1 MTATIEERAYAG
13 AARILMVDD
22 EPANL
27 QVLREALVGLGHQL
41 LVARNGE
48 SALELAARAH
58 PHLVLLDIM
67 MPGID
72 GYETCR
78 RLKADAATADSAV
91 IFLSAMDD
99 TESKVRGLELGA
111 VDYVAKPFK
120 REEVIARVNTHL
132 TLLHLQRELSE
143 ANRRMRRDLEAAAT
157 VQRSLLPASVPDWPA
172 LRVTWRYRPCD
183 ELAGDSLNAFRLD
196 DHSVCLYVLDVAG
209 HGVASALL
217 SVSVARA
224 LLPGAD
230 AIVQSRDG
238 EGALVPTAPAEVMRL
253 LNARFPMGVGG
264 DYFFTIVYALLDTRT
279 GRLEYA
285 AAGHPAPLRLT
296 GDGVPDER
304 VPMGPPIGVFDD
316 AHYRQATLVL
326 EPGDRVYLYSDGLYE
341 AWNDEEEMFGEE
353 RLIECLTEARE
364 LPLEAGL
371 EQAMTR
377 LDAWSGGRGLEDDVA
392 VIALELLETRSRCI

>member
-1 MTATIEERAYAG
+1 
-13 AARILMVDD
+13 
-22 EPANL
+22 
-27 QVLREALVGLGHQL
+27 
-41 LVARNGE
+41 
-48 SALELAARAH
+48 
-58 PHLVLLDIM
+58 M

-78 RLKADAATADSAV
+78 RLKADPATRDSAV

-132 TLLHLQRELSE
+132 TLLRLQRELAE
-143 ANRRMRRDLEAAAT
+143 ANRRMRRDLEAAAQ

-172 LRVTWRYRPCD
+172 VRVSWRYQPCD
-183 ELAGDSLNAFRLD
+183 ELAGDSLNVFRLD
-196 DHSVCLYVLDVAG
+196 DRKVCMYVLDVAG

-238 EGALVPTAPAEVMRL
+238 AGRLAPTPPAEVMRL

-264 DYFFTIVYALLDTRT
+264 DYFFTIVYAVLDSHT

-285 AAGHPAPLRLT
+285 TAGHPAPLRISA
-296 GDGVPDER
+296 GGSDDPR
-304 VPMGPPIGVFDD
+304 VPLGPPIGVFDD
-316 AHYRQATLVL
+316 AEYRQAELSL
-326 EPGDRVYLYSDGLYE
+326 LPGDRVYLYSDGLFE
-341 AWNDEEEMFGEE
+341 AWNAEEEMFGEE
-353 RLIECLTEARE
+353 RLVQCLDAARE
-364 LPLEAGL
+364 LPLEHA
-371 EQAMTR
+371 
-377 LDAWSGGRGLEDDVA
+377 LDAAMNGLLGWSGDRGLDDDVA
-392 VIALELLETRSRCI
+392 VIAIELGEAH

>member
-172 LRVTWRYRPCD
+172 LRVTWRYRPCHCRGATPPSTTS
-183 ELAGDSLNAFRLD
+183 LRTAG
-196 DHSVCLYVLDVAG
+196 AG
-209 HGVASALL
+209 SSPSTTVSPAWAS
-217 SVSVARA
+217 
-224 LLPGAD
+224 
-230 AIVQSRDG
+230 
-238 EGALVPTAPAEVMRL
+238 
-253 LNARFPMGVGG
+253 
-264 DYFFTIVYALLDTRT
+264 
-279 GRLEYA
+279 
-285 AAGHPAPLRLT
+285 
-296 GDGVPDER
+296 
-304 VPMGPPIGVFDD
+304 
-316 AHYRQATLVL
+316 
-326 EPGDRVYLYSDGLYE
+326 
-341 AWNDEEEMFGEE
+341 
-353 RLIECLTEARE
+353 
-364 LPLEAGL
+364 
-371 EQAMTR
+371 
-377 LDAWSGGRGLEDDVA
+377 
-392 VIALELLETRSRCI
+392 